1 MHESN
6 TIFLNIQQISI
17 KIMKNKIFSEVKGE
31 TAFMTMIELTEMQLI
46 IFIKFNNIL
55 EKHYS

>member
-1 MHESN
+1 
-6 TIFLNIQQISI
+6 
-17 KIMKNKIFSEVKGE
+17 MKNKIFSEVKGE